1 MERQDLLNA
10 IEMLLND
17 VIEQCF
23 HHLVN
28 HPQESIDLNEIV
40 REATQER
47 AYLTIKVD
55 AHGFE
60 DGSAQARSHCE
71 QISKTLHKKSLQLM
85 GRLQDI
91 KGRHQSNVAGDAG
104 AFDA

>member
-10 IEMLLND
+10 IETLLND
-17 VIEQCF
+17 ATEQCF

-28 HPQESIDLNEIV
+28 HPQQSMALNEII

-55 AHGFE
+55 AHNFE
-60 DGSAQARSHCE
+60 RGSEGARAHHK
-71 QISKTLHKKSLQLM
+71 QISKELHKKSLQLM
-85 GRLQDI
+85 GRLQDV
-91 KGRHQSNVAGDAG
+91 KRRKSNVAGDAG